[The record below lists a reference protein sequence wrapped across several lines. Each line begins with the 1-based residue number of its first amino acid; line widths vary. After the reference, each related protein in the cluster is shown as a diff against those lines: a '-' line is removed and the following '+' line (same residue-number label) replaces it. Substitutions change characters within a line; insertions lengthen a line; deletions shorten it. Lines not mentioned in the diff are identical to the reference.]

1 MRIRRKKNLEARIEA
16 CKENFIYLVEEE
28 KDARTLVT
36 KKLDYKKLFNN
47 DNPTVLELGCGKGR
61 FSNTLASLN
70 QNINVLAVE
79 KIDNVLISAAETAK
93 EKGIKN
99 AKFLCLAAEYLIRY
113 IPEKSID
120 NIYLNFSC
128 PYPKKRFSNRRLTNP
143 KFLKVYKEILKDG
156 GFIYQKTDNREFFE
170 YSLINYTQNG
180 FYIEDISLDLHKS
193 NIENNIMTE
202 YEEKFVNLGLP
213 IYYAKIGMKKENE

>member
-1 MRIRRKKNLEARIEA
+1 MRRKKNLEARIDA
-16 CKENFIYLVEEE
+16 CKENFIYLIEEE
-28 KDARTLVT
+28 KDARTPVL
-36 KKLDYKKLFNN
+36 KKLNFNELFENS
-47 DNPTVLELGCGKGR
+47 NPTVLELGCGKGR
-61 FSNTLASLN
+61 FSNTLAL
-70 QNINVLAVE
+70 QNPALNVLAVE
-79 KIDNVLISAAETAK
+79 KIDNVLITAAETAK

-99 AKFLCLAAEYLIRY
+99 VKFLCLAAEYLTRY

-170 YSLINYTQNG
+170 YSLINYSQNG
-180 FYIEDISLDLHKS
+180 FYIEDVSLDLHNS
-193 NIENNIMTE
+193 DIQNNIMTE

-213 IYYAKIGMKKENE
+213 IYYAKIGIKKEKE